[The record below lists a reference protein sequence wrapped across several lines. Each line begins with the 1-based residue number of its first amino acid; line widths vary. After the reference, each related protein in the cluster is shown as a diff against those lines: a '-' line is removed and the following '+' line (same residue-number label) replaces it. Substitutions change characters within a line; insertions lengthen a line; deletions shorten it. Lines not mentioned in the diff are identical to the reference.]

1 MTISNGIRM
10 ITARNQAGSKLLN
23 EKMILNTDR
32 NFDKD
37 VMLKE
42 SQDEEQQD

>member
-1 MTISNGIRM
+1 
-10 ITARNQAGSKLLN
+10 
-23 EKMILNTDR
+23 MILNTDR